1 MQAPRTAPRVLRDE
15 RGSVTVEYT
24 VILALVAIGLAFAV
38 ASLGPALVRAY
49 VARETWLLL
58 PFP

>member
-1 MQAPRTAPRVLRDE
+1 M
-15 RGSVTVEYT
+15 TVEYT